1 MKYFLLV
8 LLVFLLAGCI
18 SSKEQVI
25 DYNVDKL
32 TEYSINE
39 ERVIP
44 KARIIVGK
52 IYNYSRFGTQR
63 SDTIARD
70 ILVSKL
76 KKSNKFVV
84 VDNENSIEL
93 VEKMS
98 FLQPLNADFSI
109 LKQQFLN
116 ADFVIIGSILN
127 YSLEDKNKENNIYSV
142 ELEKANTTIEFKII
156 DVNTGKIWSE
166 IGKGSGKLTYSI
178 APKNEEIVSYGVL
191 ETNASESAIDNGV
204 ENLTKEI
211 DNLPWSATI
220 LKKDGNKLYINIYE
234 NEIFKIGTE
243 FNVYQQGNL
252 ITYKDK
258 VLGYEENLVGVAKL
272 VAYKNFNIA
281 ILKYKGVDFLL
292 PAVVKLK

>member
-1 MKYFLLV
+1 MKCFLLV
-8 LLVFLLAGCI
+8 LLISLLVSCV
-18 SSKEQVI
+18 SSKEQVM
-25 DYNVDKL
+25 DYNIKKL
-32 TEYSINE
+32 DEYNINE
-39 ERVIP
+39 ERITP
-44 KARIIVGK
+44 KARVIVGNV
-52 IYNYSRFGTQR
+52 YNYSRFGTQR
-63 SDTIARD
+63 SDIIARN
-70 ILVSKL
+70 ILISKL
-76 KKSNKFVV
+76 KKSNKFVII
-84 VDNENSIEL
+84 DEKNSTEL
-93 VEKMS
+93 LEKIG
-98 FLQPLNADFSI
+98 FLQPLSSDFSI
-109 LKQQFLN
+109 LKQQFLK

-127 YSLEDKNKENNIYSV
+127 YSLEDKNKENNIYGV

-166 IGKGSGKLTYSI
+166 KGRGSGKLTYSI
-178 APKNEEIVSYGVL
+178 APKNEETVSYGLL
-191 ETNASESAIDNGV
+191 EKNASESAIDNGV

-272 VAYKNFNIA
+272 VTYENSNIA

>member
-8 LLVFLLAGCI
+8 LLVSLLAGCVN
-18 SSKEQVI
+18 SKEQVM
-25 DYNVDKL
+25 DYNVEKL
-32 TEYSINE
+32 VEYNINE
-39 ERVIP
+39 ERVTP
-44 KARIIVGK
+44 KARVIVGNV
-52 IYNYSRFGTQR
+52 YNYSRFGTQR

-70 ILVSKL
+70 ILISKL
-76 KKSNKFVV
+76 KKSNKFIV
-84 VDNENSIEL
+84 VDKENSTEL
-93 VEKMS
+93 VEKMG
-98 FLQPLNADFSI
+98 FLQPLSSDFST

-116 ADFVIIGSILN
+116 ADFIIIGNILN

-166 IGKGSGKLTYSI
+166 IGKGSGRLTYSL
-178 APKNEEIVSYGVL
+178 APKNEETVSYGVL
-191 ETNASESAIDNGV
+191 ETNANESAIENGV
-204 ENLTKEI
+204 EKLIKEI

-220 LKKDGNKLYINIYE
+220 LKKDGNKLYINIHE
-234 NEIFKIGTE
+234 NEILKVGTE

-272 VAYKNFNIA
+272 VAYENSDIG